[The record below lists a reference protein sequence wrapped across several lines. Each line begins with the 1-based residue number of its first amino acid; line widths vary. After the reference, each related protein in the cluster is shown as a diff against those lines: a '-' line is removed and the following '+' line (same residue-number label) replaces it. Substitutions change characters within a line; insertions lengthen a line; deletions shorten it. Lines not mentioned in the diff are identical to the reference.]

1 VPAGSPDGETY
12 DLPISTAVTLTAI
25 PDSNSVFTGWSGDL
39 PPGSVPDVPVL
50 NVVMN
55 QNRTITATFVPADF
69 TLTVN
74 VAGTANPVNVT
85 PPPGVYG
92 YLAGQTAVVIALPA
106 SGSPAAF
113 DLWTGSAITN
123 NAIVPLTMDSNK
135 VMTAN
140 YVDDNGSNTFGLT
153 VTAPGGD
160 GSGAYFPLSPG
171 SYRVLSNRT
180 LFFGANPNPGSF
192 FGGWTG
198 SYAGVNTPQ
207 ELAVRMD
214 QDRTVGAVFSATGT
228 TVTVALSGR
237 AMSSRGRASMP
248 SPTGWWFPSPAS
260 ASTPPGC
267 STAGRT
273 PSAAS
278 MPPRPPTTSRWMRT
292 CPACSS
298 PAFSRRTPRRP
309 CWPAGATGPWSRTG
323 PASGL
328 CPTTRGT
335 SPSRTTTARFSWAKP
350 L

>member
-1 VPAGSPDGETY
+1 
-12 DLPISTAVTLTAI
+12 
-25 PDSNSVFTGWSGDL
+25 
-39 PPGSVPDVPVL
+39 
-50 NVVMN
+50 MN

-106 SGSPAAF
+106 SGSTRRPSTCGPEAP
-113 DLWTGSAITN
+113 SPITRLS
-123 NAIVPLTMDSNK
+123 LTMDSNK

-153 VTAPGGD
+153 VTARGRRV
-160 GSGAYFPLSPG
+160 GAYFPLSPG

-198 SYAGVNTPQ
+198 SYAGSTRRG
-207 ELAVRMD
+207 AGRAMD
-214 QDRTVGAVFSATGT
+214 QDRTVGAVFSATRNHGD
-228 TVTVALSGR
+228 
-237 AMSSRGRASMP
+237 RGPVRRQGDVFPRPGVYAFADGLVVP
-248 SPTGWWFPSPAS
+248 FTGQRIN
-260 ASTPPGC
+260 STWVFDGWQD
-267 STAGRT
+267 AVG
-273 PSAAS
+273 AS

-309 CWPAGATGPWSRTG
+309 CWPAGRPDPGPNGACEWIVPDYTGDITVTDDYG
-323 PASGL
+323 PIFLGQAPLAGTVIAG
-328 CPTTRGT
+328 PTLVVI
-335 SPSRTTTARFSWAKP
+335 TARDAQHPQSEQHLLLSCQP
-350 L
+350 G